1 MVETAQTS
9 DIDYSV
15 EEMEQYV
22 ARFTDQ
28 KSSAEAFVDT
38 RIPGHERDIYSIIGA
53 GVVEDAD
60 MQAPIEAQDFHLALA
75 RCEPGKGAALHSH
88 LTQEVF
94 MPLNG
99 RWSIFWGEDGEKEVV
114 LEPYDV
120 VSVPI
125 HIMRG
130 FRNVGNETAMLLAIV
145 GGNDPGHVGW
155 ADSVIK
161 MARAAGIE
169 LDDAGNLREVATP

>member
-1 MVETAQTS
+1 MVEAAQIS

-15 EEMEQYV
+15 EDMEQNV
-22 ARFTDQ
+22 ARFKDQ
-28 KSSAEAFVDT
+28 KSSAEAFIDT
-38 RIPGHERDIYSIIGA
+38 RIPGHERDIYTIIGG

-60 MQAPIEAQDFHLALA
+60 MRPPIEAQDFHLAFA

-94 MPLNG
+94 MPISG
-99 RWSIFWGEDGEKEVV
+99 RWSIFWGDEGEKEVV
-114 LEPYDV
+114 LEPCDV
-120 VSVPI
+120 VSVPTQ
-125 HIMRG
+125 IMRG
-130 FRNVGNETAMLLAIV
+130 FRNVGDETAMLLAIV

-155 ADSVIK
+155 AKSVIK

-169 LDDAGNLREVATP
+169 LDDTGNIREVGVS